1 MPSSPRVR
9 PLADHQ
15 SLRERIV
22 ERLRDAILA
31 GDLPAQTRLREPDL
45 AKRLAVSRTPLRE
58 AIRQLEA
65 EGLLTTVPRVGA
77 FVTAVTLQDLEETYA
92 IRAVLEGLAARQAAA
107 RVDPERAARLR
118 ALLDELGQKT
128 ANYRI
133 YHEAAGRFHDAIFD
147 LAGNRRLRAMYE
159 ALTRQVARAGCRS
172 PSASGPIPRS
182 GSIAGSPTPSCGA
195 KGRRPSAG
203 CAPTSR
209 ARSASC
215 AAAFGRPARD
225 PSTWQAEAPCASR
238 ANRVTPGLARDARR
252 LPRCRPPGDSVPPP
266 AISALAGARHRAPFG
281 LCAICGIGGPP
292 ASPGHA
298 CRTNGGS
305 VGTGG

>member
-133 YHEAAGRFHDAIFD
+133 CHEAAGRFHDAIFD

-159 ALTRQVARAGCRS
+159 ALTRQVERLRRMSLAVGKRPDTSLREHRRIADAILRGQGAEAERRMRAHVE
-172 PSASGPIPRS
+172 
-182 GSIAGSPTPSCGA
+182 GA
-195 KGRRPSAG
+195 LGVLRR
-203 CAPTSR
+203 R
-209 ARSASC
+209 FR
-215 AAAFGRPARD
+215 AAAQGPKHA
-225 PSTWQAEAPCASR
+225 AS
-238 ANRVTPGLARDARR
+238 
-252 LPRCRPPGDSVPPP
+252 
-266 AISALAGARHRAPFG
+266 
-281 LCAICGIGGPP
+281 
-292 ASPGHA
+292 
-298 CRTNGGS
+298 
-305 VGTGG
+305 